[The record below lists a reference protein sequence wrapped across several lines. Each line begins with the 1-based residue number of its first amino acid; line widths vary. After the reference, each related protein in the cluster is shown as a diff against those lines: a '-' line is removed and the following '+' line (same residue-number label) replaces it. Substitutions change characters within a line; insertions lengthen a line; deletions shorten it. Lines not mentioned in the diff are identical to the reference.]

1 MPLDNKC
8 RIGPLAG
15 APPDTCAV
23 VISTETESGFIT
35 EDDTSQS
42 VTLQVARGRKN
53 PVDTAYDVGSVVSVL
68 ADVGSSSQSVSRLLM
83 VSLDGTG
90 CLEGVRQL
98 LVCRRLRLRGILSL
112 NIVYQSHQI
121 RLDSRTALVLM
132 LLNSPSCA
140 TNMRIAHL
148 ALSHWLRNFNHLHIS
163 YQTTFL
169 PMIVA

>member
-1 MPLDNKC
+1 MKKDEIGGTGWKGGWRETPEGLDRGEPREGVAGTEITRSGRRGPQAPQRLVIQNPTFLLLIRLFDQPASLRPIIRPLSK
-8 RIGPLAG
+8 
-15 APPDTCAV
+15 
-23 VISTETESGFIT
+23 
-35 EDDTSQS
+35 
-42 VTLQVARGRKN
+42 
-53 PVDTAYDVGSVVSVL
+53 
-68 ADVGSSSQSVSRLLM
+68 SVSC
-83 VSLDGTG
+83 SY
-90 CLEGVRQL
+90 
-98 LVCRRLRLRGILSL
+98 CRRLRLRGILSL

-169 PMIVA
+169 PSFVIVA